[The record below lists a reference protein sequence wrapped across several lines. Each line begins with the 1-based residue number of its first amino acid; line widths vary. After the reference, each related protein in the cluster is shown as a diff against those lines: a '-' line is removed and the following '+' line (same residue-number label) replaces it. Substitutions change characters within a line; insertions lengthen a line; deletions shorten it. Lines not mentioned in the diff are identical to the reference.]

1 MCDRWRHTRAW
12 APRTPGPDVTERST
26 VKPAEANRS
35 AGLDGL
41 RAVASAMVVFLHL
54 HAFAGVDFG
63 PLNVIARGAGSG
75 VWIFFALSGY
85 LLYRPFLQGTVD
97 LRTYALKRAARILPG
112 YYVALL
118 ALGILTGNR
127 LPLDH
132 SVAFLTMTAS
142 YDISLRGFLGVAW
155 TLSAEVLFYVALP
168 LLALLVRQRGPWVLA
183 ALGVGSLALALSHP
197 VDVADPAI
205 WLTGTFPFVF
215 YAFVPGM
222 AVAHLEQGWPNAFR
236 RVGRPAYFA
245 MGVLYVLFGT
255 ITGFVFGSVAVGI
268 GSALLIAGLVQRPI
282 TRGATALAFLGGASY
297 ALYLWHWDLLN
308 RFGAAGLPI
317 ALAGSA
323 ISWWAIERPIL
334 GWAHRLARSWRRPPP
349 PAEVFVI
356 APTGA
361 IGQ

>member
-1 MCDRWRHTRAW
+1 VGELTEVRA
-12 APRTPGPDVTERST
+12 PDAS
-26 VKPAEANRS
+26 RS

-41 RAVASAMVVFLHL
+41 RAVASAMVVLLHL

-63 PLNVIARGAGSG
+63 PLNVVARGAGAG

-85 LLYRPFLQGTVD
+85 LLYRPFLQGPVD

-112 YYVALL
+112 YYVALF

-132 SVAFLTMTAS
+132 PIAYLTLTAS
-142 YDISLRGFLGVAW
+142 YDIPLHGFLGVAW
-155 TLSAEVLFYVALP
+155 TLSAEILFYVALP
-168 LLALLVRQRGPWVLA
+168 VLALLVRRGGSWVLA
-183 ALGVGSLALALSHP
+183 VLGAGSLALAISHP
-197 VDVADPAI
+197 ADVTDPAL
-205 WLTGTFPFVF
+205 WLSGTFPFVF

-222 AVAHLEQGWPNAFR
+222 DVAHLQEDWPRAFWR
-236 RVGRPAYFA
+236 LRRPAYFA
-245 MGVLYVLFGT
+245 MGVLYVIFGT
-255 ITGFVFGSVAVGI
+255 VTGFVFGSVAVGI

-282 TRGATALAFLGGASY
+282 TRGATTLAFLGGASY

-334 GWAHRLARSWRRPPP
+334 GWAHRIARSWRRPPP
-349 PAEVFVI
+349 PPDALVV
-356 APTGA
+356 APSGA